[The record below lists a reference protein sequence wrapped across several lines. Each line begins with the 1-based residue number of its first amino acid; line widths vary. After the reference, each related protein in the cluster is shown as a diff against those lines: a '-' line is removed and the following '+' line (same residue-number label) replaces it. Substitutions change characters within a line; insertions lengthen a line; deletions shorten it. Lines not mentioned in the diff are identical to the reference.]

1 MNEVV
6 DEKNPTTLHFS
17 VVIPAYNEE
26 EYLPNTLKYLNNT
39 ISQLDGIHGEV
50 IVVNN
55 GSTDQTAN
63 IARKYGATVIEE
75 KKRGIGRAR
84 NTGAGLAK
92 GKILVFLDADSWLSL
107 PTLEIALEQMS
118 SGRSGG
124 GGALV
129 VFDQNHGRFISG
141 VLLPGLWNLISR
153 IFTLAAG
160 SFIYCRRKDFFK
172 IGGFSEKLYAGEEID
187 FCITL
192 KRLLRKTGLA
202 FTIIRKAPV
211 VTSSRKLLWYKDH
224 KIFFVLLSLLIFP
237 FAVRSRRLCSFW
249 YHRPT

>member
-1 MNEVV
+1 MVKLTNSLKLHLSKCQVAEV
-6 DEKNPTTLHFS
+6 
-17 VVIPAYNEE
+17 
-26 EYLPNTLKYLNNT
+26 
-39 ISQLDGIHGEV
+39 
-50 IVVNN
+50 
-55 GSTDQTAN
+55 
-63 IARKYGATVIEE
+63 
-75 KKRGIGRAR
+75 
-84 NTGAGLAK
+84 
-92 GKILVFLDADSWLSL
+92 
-107 PTLEIALEQMS
+107 
-118 SGRSGG
+118 GG

-153 IFTLAAG
+153 IFKLAAG

-202 FTIIRKAPV
+202 FTIISKAPV

-237 FAVRSRRLCSFW
+237 FAVRSRRLLQFLVPQTYLMVIKFIFRMGTSTPPSLSHLI
-249 YHRPT
+249 HRFEYR